1 MNDKEQ
7 LIEIIKTFFDIG
19 KNKKLHLLYDVQ
31 LQDSIFSSFSDMR
44 PKDLKDF
51 STTIAL
57 EELRFVNIS
66 DYDYQLQN
74 IKISL
79 LDNFAVA
86 AFELCQHGLL
96 VDDTIYSC
104 KNVSSH
110 IRVTFVFFK
119 KPKWKIMHIHMSDF

>member
-7 LIEIIKTFFDIG
+7 LIKIIKTFFDIG
-19 KNKKLHLLYDVQ
+19 KNKKLHLLYDIQ

-86 AFELCQHGLL
+86 AFELYQHGLL
-96 VDDTIYSC
+96 VDDTVYSC

-119 KPKWKIMHIHMSDF
+119 KPKWKIVHIHMSDF

>member
-7 LIEIIKTFFDIG
+7 LIKIIKTFFDIG
-19 KNKKLHLLYDVQ
+19 KNKKLHLLYDIQ
-31 LQDSIFSSFSDMR
+31 LQDSILSSVSDMR

-86 AFELCQHGLL
+86 AFELYQHGLL
-96 VDDTIYSC
+96 VDDTVYSC

-119 KPKWKIMHIHMSDF
+119 KPKWKIVHIHMSDF